1 MPATP
6 ELSTT
11 PGELSPPSGGRLA
24 NFRLIPR
31 IETYSAVVSFAQT
44 LPGKLALLAVFAL
57 GLAYNHRPWGPLVF
71 CLALIPFLPDPPR
84 ILLTVTTLLFTFLFP
99 CTPLPNPLSSSPP
112 LLLT

>member
-1 MPATP
+1 MPTTP

-31 IETYSAVVSFAQT
+31 IETYSAVVSFSQT

-71 CLALIPFLPDPPR
+71 CLALITFLPDRRR
-84 ILLTVTTLLFTFLFP
+84 IVANVSTLVLSFLFP
-99 CTPLPNPLSSSPP
+99 FIGFSAALYVAALIG
-112 LLLT
+112 